1 MNEILE
7 KLDTA
12 REKLSQRD
20 VACFTVDIDWASE
33 YACQQTLRF
42 FEEHGIPIT
51 VFLTHP
57 SKVLDEALHAGKI
70 RGGLHPNFMPD
81 SSQGSTYK
89 EVVDYCFRLLPDAQ
103 CFRAHRYYEVNDTME
118 LLCSRGIRFE
128 SNVCSLLDNVPPFL
142 HRSKTISFPIFWE
155 DGAYLYSNDK
165 FDFAFFKNR
174 LHRPG
179 LKVINIHPM
188 HLMLNT
194 PYFSYT
200 REIKDRL
207 TRAEWNNLNQETIQ
221 NLSYKG
227 YGITN
232 FIYEMIS
239 DMKACGTELMYLED
253 IYQWIVGLE

>member
-1 MNEILE
+1 MEEILK
-7 KLDTA
+7 KLDRA
-12 REKLSQRD
+12 RELLRERD
-20 VACFTVDIDWASE
+20 VVCFTVDIDWASE
-33 YACQQTLRF
+33 YACQQALNF
-42 FEEHGIPIT
+42 FEERNIPIT

-57 SKVLDEALHAGKI
+57 SEVLSEALAAGKV

-81 SSQGSTYK
+81 SSQGHTYE
-89 EVVDYCFRLLPDAQ
+89 EVVDYCFRLLPNAQ

-118 LLCSRGIRFE
+118 LLCGRGIRFE

-142 HRSKTISFPIFWE
+142 HRSKTVSFPIFWE
-155 DGAYLYSNDK
+155 DGAYLYSNDQ
-165 FDFAFFKNR
+165 FDFDFFKSR

-194 PYFSYT
+194 PYFRYT

-207 TRAEWNNLNQETIQ
+207 SRAEWNHLNEENIQ
-221 NLSYKG
+221 KLRFCG

-232 FIYEMIS
+232 FVQEMIE
-239 DMKACGTELMYLED
+239 DIQQCGTQVMYLED
-253 IYQWIVGLE
+253 VYQWILSLE